1 MLGLLETL
9 KIKDQNLDLDV
20 VQGKS
25 NEDKLVF
32 TLSGDVPVM

>member
-9 KIKDQNLDLDV
+9 KIKDQNLGLDV